1 MTGTTSTKRLW
12 IISLNTQPSNETA
25 AFITRLQ
32 SEELRSRN
40 GAAGRAGFTLAL
52 PADMALALSHRAL
65 LSQTPG
71 ESSQDT
77 NKNSLISGPSHGKN
91 PDKQKICPPESK
103 VLPSPLFASKREKN
117 LHYQ

>member
-1 MTGTTSTKRLW
+1 MITGYHLLRTYYVTSTTSTKRLW

-32 SEELRSRN
+32 SEELRSRS
-40 GAAGRAGFTLAL
+40 GAAGGAGFTLAL

-77 NKNSLISGPSHGKN
+77 NKNSLLSGPSHGKN
-91 PDKQKICPPESK
+91 PDKQAEN
-103 VLPSPLFASKREKN
+103 LPS
-117 LHYQ
+117 